1 MIYLLCYSGATIP
14 ALIAGQLSHTF
25 ALPQITIGYGVLALI
40 ATVFTVSAAR
50 HPRTD
55 ATSRPDE

>member
-25 ALPQITIGYGVLALI
+25 SLPQIAFGYGALALV
-40 ATVFTVSAAR
+40 ATLFTVIAAR
-50 HPRTD
+50 ERD
-55 ATSRPDE
+55 